1 MTNEAKAPLTG
12 VKVVELARILAGPW
26 TGQTLADLGADVLKI
41 ESPQGDDTRGWG
53 PPFLELADGSLE
65 AAYFHSANRGKRSA
79 CVDLS
84 DAQQLA
90 QLIDLIKEADVFIEN
105 FKVGGLTKYGLDYS
119 SLQAINPKLI
129 YCSITGFGQTGP
141 DAQKPGYDFI
151 IQGLSGIMD
160 LTGDVDGP
168 PQKMGVAFADV
179 FTGLYA
185 VIGIQAA
192 LRQRQETG
200 LGQQLDLSL
209 LDCMMAVQAN
219 QNMNY
224 LVSGESPTR
233 MGNAHPNISPYEVI
247 PTSDGWLILAV
258 GNDAQFK
265 RCCEVLELT
274 DLSQDPRF
282 LNNALRLTNREALT
296 AVIQSKSQTWTK
308 ENLQQALE
316 QAKVPVGPINSVEE
330 AFANPQVQARQLV
343 SHLIREDG
351 LKVPTVNLPVKFSN
365 NAETTSK
372 PAPALGS
379 DNLTWL

>member
-1 MTNEAKAPLTG
+1 MTNEVKAPLAG

-26 TGQTLADLGADVLKI
+26 AGQTLADLGAEVLKI

-53 PPFLELADGSLE
+53 PPFLELADNNLE

-84 DAQQLA
+84 DSQQLN

-105 FKVGGLTKYGLDYS
+105 FKVGGLTKYGLDYP
-119 SLQAINPKLI
+119 SLQALNPKLI

-160 LTGDVDGP
+160 LTGEPDGP

-192 LRQRQETG
+192 LRQRQATG

-258 GNDAQFK
+258 GNDVQFQ
-265 RCCEVLELT
+265 RCCEVLEIAH
-274 DLSQDPRF
+274 LSRDPRF
-282 LNNALRLTNREALT
+282 LNNALRLTNRQALT
-296 AVIQSKSQTWTK
+296 DIIQSKSQTWTK

-316 QAKVPVGPINSVEE
+316 QAKVPVGPINSIEE

-343 SHLIREDG
+343 SHLTREDG

-365 NAETTSK
+365 NAKTTSK

-379 DNLTWL
+379 GNLTWL